1 MVRYQDY
8 LIKIHGVT
16 AIQKVGKNKIIQKKH
31 KDLKYTIN
39 NKPAEIQTKQLSI
52 PQGSWFDPLT
62 FTTLIGKLKLSCPT
76 HKYIDNTTMTE
87 ILSLPEW
94 TSI

>member
-52 PQGSWFDPLT
+52 HSSG
-62 FTTLIGKLKLSCPT
+62 I
-76 HKYIDNTTMTE
+76 MV
-87 ILSLPEW
+87 
-94 TSI
+94 